1 MPLGSQAKLLRV
13 LQERTICRKCFRRTS
28 RQGSRTQP
36 VKLLLSGPWP
46 PYNFV
51 DSNPGSAIL

>member
-1 MPLGSQAKLLRV
+1 MA
-13 LQERTICRKCFRRTS
+13 RKIS
-28 RQGSRTQP
+28 APHG

-51 DSNPGSAIL
+51 ASAA

>member
-1 MPLGSQAKLLRV
+1 VPRASV
-13 LQERTICRKCFRRTS
+13 ESFRRAARHLRPKES
-28 RQGSRTQP
+28 

-51 DSNPGSAIL
+51 DSLET

>member
-1 MPLGSQAKLLRV
+1 VPRAAV
-13 LQERTICRKCFRRTS
+13 EAFRRAARHLHPKES
-28 RQGSRTQP
+28 

-51 DSNPGSAIL
+51 DSLATETEIPEA